1 MQTTRLRFNPIG
13 MLSDRLSRWPW
24 WALVAALLGVLFAWY
39 ILTDQTY
46 RGILERISEGILV
59 TLRVTALAY
68 GLALVL
74 GLIVA
79 LGRVSNNVVVY
90 QIATFYV
97 EIIRGVPTLV
107 LLLYIAF
114 VIFPA
119 AVDGLNALGT
129 RLMAPTFA
137 ALEHYPPVLDAQLL
151 VQPLP
156 PLLRNVLFDT
166 GKALVSIEL
175 RNIENEARVIVALTV
190 AYSAFL
196 AEIFRA
202 GIESIDRGQIEA
214 ARALGMT
221 YWQAMRYIVL
231 RQAIRLVL
239 PPLGNDFIAMLKDSS
254 LVSVLGVL
262 DITRRGTLDQSR
274 TFKTLETYSVVAY
287 MYLVMTLLLS
297 MVVKWLERTMSR
309 ERQTRQ
315 AH

>member
-1 MQTTRLRFNPIG
+1 

-24 WALVAALLGVLFAWY
+24 WALAAALLGVLFAWS

-46 RGILERISEGILV
+46 HGIFDRISEGIVV
-59 TLRVTALAY
+59 TLRVTVLAY

-79 LGRVSNNVVVY
+79 LGRVSGNVVIY

-119 AVDGLNALGT
+119 AVDGLNALGAA
-129 RLMAPTFA
+129 LIAPTFA
-137 ALEHYPPVLDAQLL
+137 GLAHYPPVLDARLL
-151 VQPLP
+151 IP
-156 PLLRNVLFDT
+156 PLVPNVLLEP

-202 GIESIDRGQIEA
+202 GIQSIDRGQMEA

-221 YWQAMRYIVL
+221 YWQAMRYVVL
-231 RQAIRLVL
+231 RQAIRAVL

-254 LVSVLGVL
+254 LVSVLGVT
-262 DITRRGTLDQSR
+262 DITRRGTLDQAR

-287 MYLVMTLLLS
+287 LYLVMTLLLS